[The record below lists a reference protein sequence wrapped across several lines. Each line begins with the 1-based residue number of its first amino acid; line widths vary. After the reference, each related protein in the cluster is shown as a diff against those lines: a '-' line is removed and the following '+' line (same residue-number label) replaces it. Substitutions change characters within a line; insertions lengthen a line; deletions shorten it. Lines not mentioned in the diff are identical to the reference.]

1 MYGKEDRPKVSVK
14 TQSSK
19 MNVLLVENLGD
30 EEEAESPAPPTD
42 DAWCNNFNKYINEN
56 LETIPH
62 GMTLVQWWHVCA
74 EY

>member
-1 MYGKEDRPKVSVK
+1 MYGKEGRPKVSVK

-19 MNVLLVENLGD
+19 MNVLLVENSGD
-30 EEEAESPAPPTD
+30 EEEAESPAPPMD
-42 DAWCNNFNKYINEN
+42 DTWCDDFNKYINEN

-74 EY
+74 KY